1 MALLFTSWQD
11 LGIAMLVG
19 LGVGTVFALFVRP
32 SRRLFRRWSVSQSP
46 EYASYAYTIAAM
58 VVLLVYAGLDG
69 ASWPLLAAFIF
80 LAVTCTTPGGATA
93 GSDRLRPER
102 PSGRRCRGS
111 AASLRLERA
120 AAGHQDEARPPCRRV
135 DARGQVRFR

>member
-1 MALLFTSWQD
+1 
-11 LGIAMLVG
+11 MLVG
-19 LGVGTVFALFVRP
+19 LGVGTVFALCVRA

-80 LAVTCTTPGGATA
+80 LAVILYDTW
-93 GSDRLRPER
+93 
-102 PSGRRCRGS
+102 RR
-111 AASLRLERA
+111 E
-120 AAGHQDEARPPCRRV
+120 RRV
-135 DARGQVRFR
+135 